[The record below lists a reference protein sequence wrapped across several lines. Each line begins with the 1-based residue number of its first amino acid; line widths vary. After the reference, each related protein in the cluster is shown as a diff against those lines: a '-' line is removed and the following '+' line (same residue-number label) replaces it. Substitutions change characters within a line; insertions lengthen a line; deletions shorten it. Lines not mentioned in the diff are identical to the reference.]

1 MRTGSG
7 QTGSQAGGS
16 TMMTP
21 SALADSGDATN
32 DTMKANTIRDRI
44 GIRRMAVSSPG
55 QPTLAAACVG
65 DAARLLQVPR
75 RMKSL
80 QVLRT
85 EYFERG
91 THGVSSRGMRNLVM
105 AHTDATTRDPSCL
118 GMTRDFLDASSDR
131 IASNRVREFLGDG
144 DDGEMDV
151 GVGTGREDRGIDH
164 AQTINPKDVRV
175 VVDDSHRIRG
185 GTHAASAR
193 RMECRAEARQGPRW
207 ELAGISP
214 GRRLFG
220 VWLEDALHWL

>member
-21 SALADSGDATN
+21 SALADSGDVTN

-65 DAARLLQVPR
+65 DAARLLQVPKS
-75 RMKSL
+75 MKSL

-105 AHTDATTRDPSCL
+105 AHADAT
-118 GMTRDFLDASSDR
+118 TRDFLDASSDR
-131 IASNRVREFLGDG
+131 IASKRVREFLSDG
-144 DDGEMDV
+144 DNGEMDV
-151 GVGTGREDRGIDH
+151 GAGTGREDRGIDH
-164 AQTINPKDVRV
+164 AQTVNPMDVRV
-175 VVDDSHRIRG
+175 VVDDSHWIRG

>member
-1 MRTGSG
+1 MI
-7 QTGSQAGGS
+7 
-16 TMMTP
+16 TP

-55 QPTLAAACVG
+55 QPSLVAACVG
-65 DAARLLQVPR
+65 DAARLLQVPK

-91 THGVSSRGMRNLVM
+91 THGVSFRAPARNLVM
-105 AHTDATTRDPSCL
+105 AHADATTRDPSCL

-151 GVGTGREDRGIDH
+151 GAGTGREDRGIDH
-164 AQTINPKDVRV
+164 AQTINPTDVRV
-175 VVDDSHRIRG
+175 VVDDSH
-185 GTHAASAR
+185 
-193 RMECRAEARQGPRW
+193 
-207 ELAGISP
+207 
-214 GRRLFG
+214 
-220 VWLEDALHWL
+220 